1 MFFETCSFLTP
12 SPHSGS
18 GSLVGGVCNVYCV
31 LKKIRGLGWN
41 ISDASYSFKIL
52 STKCVWLI
60 SSTITLLVHIRRHT
74 KDQSINWVTE
84 VCSLLAEIHE
94 RDKTD
99 PFVRFPRS
107 AQQVEQ
113 DGRSECAGPRP
124 SPSAPTTPEHKG
136 ADSLLGQDC
145 SSRALGAVALT
156 QPRRQFIRG
165 RSNH

>member
-52 STKCVWLI
+52 STKCIWLI

-99 PFVRFPRS
+99 PFVRFPTAKSSKLDQPSRWSRMGGQS
-107 AQQVEQ
+107 A
-113 DGRSECAGPRP
+113 RGPGPAHQHPRHRNTRV
-124 SPSAPTTPEHKG
+124 PTP
-136 ADSLLGQDC
+136 C
-145 SSRALGAVALT
+145 
-156 QPRRQFIRG
+156 
-165 RSNH
+165 